1 MKRVGILLVMAL
13 VAVLPAG
20 PVSAAGGTFSDD
32 DASVHESDIETL
44 AGAGITRGCGTD
56 RYCPDD
62 PVTRDQMA
70 AFLVR
75 ALQLSPATGTDF
87 TDDDTSVFEADIQTL
102 AANGITS
109 GCGTDRYCPDD
120 PVTRG
125 QMAAFLVRAL
135 RLSPATG
142 TDFTD
147 DDTSVFEPDIQT
159 LAANGIT
166 RGCAPDRYCPDDP
179 VTRAQMASFLVRA
192 IGLDPLVPVSFAASD
207 RAPTNPERGFYQ
219 SIDLMA
225 ENDLSWVTADG
236 VSLVH
241 AYVRLDDYR
250 SQDIPADFLADLGEH
265 LEVARD
271 AGVKVIFRASY
282 NFGIGEP
289 DASLAWVLRHIEQL
303 APVWNANADVI
314 AVVQAGFIGAWG
326 EWHSSSNG
334 LDTPANRAAVL
345 DALLEAVPAERMVQ
359 LRYPGDL
366 IEAYVTPIDASDAHD
381 GSDRARTGHH
391 NDCFVSSP
399 TDVGTYFPES
409 RTAEFKD
416 YLEAQTG
423 STWAGGETCDA
434 DLDVARWDCATTL
447 REMER
452 FHFTYINQGYYQ
464 GAIDSWK
471 SEGCHDEIF
480 DRLGYLIRATG
491 GAHSD
496 AVDPGGSFT
505 LDLNLVND
513 GFAAP
518 MNPRSAYI
526 VLDGPERVEVELADD
541 PRDWQPGQIS
551 LRASVPVPA
560 GTSPG
565 DYRLSLW
572 LPDPDLPGRS
582 DYAIRL
588 ANDGIWESGANT
600 IGTITVSGG

>member
-1 MKRVGILLVMAL
+1 MKRVGFLLVMAIA
-13 VAVLPAG
+13 AVLPAA
-20 PVSAAGGTFSDD
+20 PAAAAGGTFGDD
-32 DASVHESDIETL
+32 DTSVHERDIETL
-44 AGAGITRGCGTD
+44 AGTGITKGCASD
-56 RYCPDD
+56 RYCPD
-62 PVTRDQMA
+62 
-70 AFLVR
+70 
-75 ALQLSPATGTDF
+75 
-87 TDDDTSVFEADIQTL
+87 E
-102 AANGITS
+102 
-109 GCGTDRYCPDD
+109 

-135 RLSPATG
+135 GLSPTDG
-142 TDFTD
+142 IDFTD
-147 DDTSVFEPDIQT
+147 DDTSVFETDIQT

-166 RGCAPDRYCPDDP
+166 KGCASDRYCPDEP
-179 VTRAQMASFLVRA
+179 VTRGQMAAFLVRALGLSPTDGIDFTDDDTSVFETDIQTLAANGITKGCATDRYCPDEPVTRGQMASFLVRA
-192 IGLDPLVPVSFAASD
+192 LELDPLVPVSFVASE

-219 SIDLMA
+219 SVDLMA
-225 ENDLSWVTADG
+225 EDDLSWVTADG

-265 LEVARD
+265 LDLARD

-289 DASLAWVLRHIEQL
+289 DASLSWVLRHIEQL
-303 APVWNANADVI
+303 APVWTANADVI

-326 EWHSSSNG
+326 EWHSSTNG
-334 LDTPANRAAVL
+334 LDTPANRAALL
-345 DALLEAVPAERMVQ
+345 DALLEAVPVERMVQ
-359 LRYPGDL
+359 LRYPSDL
-366 IEAYVTPIDASDAHD
+366 IEAHSTPIDASGAHD

-416 YLEAQTG
+416 FLEAQTR
-423 STWAGGETCDA
+423 STWAGGETCGA
-434 DLDVARWDCATTL
+434 DLEVARWDCATTL

-452 FHFTYINQGYYQ
+452 FHFTYINQSYYQ

-471 SEGCHDEIF
+471 GEGCHDEIF
-480 DRLGYLIRATG
+480 DRLGYRIRATG

-496 AVDPGGSFT
+496 SVVPGGSLT
-505 LDLNLVND
+505 LNLNLVND

-518 MNPRSAYI
+518 MNPRTAYV
-526 VLDGPERVEVELADD
+526 VLDGPDRVEVALPDD
-541 PRDWQPGQIS
+541 PRKWQPGLIS
-551 LRASVPVPA
+551 LRVSVPVPA

-565 DYRLSLW
+565 DYRISLW

-600 IGTITVSGG
+600 IGTMTVPGG